1 MKKITD
7 TDLMMFAD
15 KETKGERAMDILS
28 VLLKGDDESKELAKR
43 LQVYTKTR
51 NALFT
56 GLVEIDRRKK

>member
-1 MKKITD
+1 
-7 TDLMMFAD
+7 MMFAD

-43 LQVYTKTR
+43 LEVYTKTR